1 MQIHVTLTAVY
12 LIQELSILRVFS
24 IVKNDL
30 VSLEKTPPVVI
41 TKLMKS
47 MLLYDLC
54 NASYGSSRIA

>member
-12 LIQELSILRVFS
+12 LIKELSILRVFS

-41 TKLMKS
+41 TRLMNS
-47 MLLYDLC
+47 MLFYDLH
-54 NASYGSSRIA
+54 NASS